1 MIHLFR
7 SHLSGP
13 SAVTLGI
20 IWQAH
25 DSAPAVCAHLA
36 LALYLPHGRKATHQD
51 CDFAWNGKWEQH
63 AAHRNPS
70 LAIGSGCPTNIRI
83 IRGFG
88 MINCAFAV
96 ERCA

>member
-51 CDFAWNGKWEQH
+51 CDFAWNGKWVQH
-63 AAHRNPS
+63 AAHQNP
-70 LAIGSGCPTNIRI
+70 LAGNW
-83 IRGFG
+83 
-88 MINCAFAV
+88 
-96 ERCA
+96 ERLPYKYPYHPRFRHD